1 MNVYVQIYGKMGVS
15 LRKGLHSLVRG
26 NYMTTYEFV
35 NHRFTIPDGL
45 GELTDFIP
53 SGLIKTYLDQL
64 QEWFIIVNS
73 ELRIVYANQKAK
85 NWFETEIEGKTIF
98 DVFHISEQQSII
110 VQVFHTGEPVLNRV
124 QTYYDSPHGKLRAS
138 IASTYPV
145 VRNNQVIGVIELG
158 EDVTGYNN
166 LSEQIMHNLI
176 SDMKSRG
183 SLPQKR
189 AVRYTL
195 DSIVGESHVIH
206 EMKDDIVKAANSH
219 ASVLICGETG
229 TGKELVAQSIYALG
243 NDPNAPFIA
252 QNCAAIPESL
262 LEGMLF
268 GTVKGAYTGAE
279 TRTGLFELANNGI
292 LFLDEINSMPLS
304 LQAKI
309 LRVLEEK
316 KLRRLGAEK
325 EITVNFRLVAA
336 VNADPYH
343 LVQKGELRSDLYY
356 RLNVLRINVPPLRL
370 RKEDIPLLAD
380 AFIKEL
386 NTRSSANLSPRSL
399 QKLMGHSWPGNVR
412 ELRNVIERAL
422 HHCDGN
428 RLDEQHLRIDEIT
441 HKEYSSLP
449 EQIPERLGLKER
461 IRQTEIGIILETVDK
476 CRGNIAQAARELD
489 IPQQTLDSKIKKYVL
504 RDVIQERYRNSY
516 R

>member
-1 MNVYVQIYGKMGVS
+1 
-15 LRKGLHSLVRG
+15 
-26 NYMTTYEFV
+26 MTTYEFV

-53 SGLIKTYLDQL
+53 SGLMKTYLDQL

-316 KLRRLGAEK
+316 
-325 EITVNFRLVAA
+325 NFA
-336 VNADPYH
+336 V
-343 LVQKGELRSDLYY
+343 
-356 RLNVLRINVPPLRL
+356 
-370 RKEDIPLLAD
+370 
-380 AFIKEL
+380 
-386 NTRSSANLSPRSL
+386 
-399 QKLMGHSWPGNVR
+399 
-412 ELRNVIERAL
+412 
-422 HHCDGN
+422 
-428 RLDEQHLRIDEIT
+428 
-441 HKEYSSLP
+441 
-449 EQIPERLGLKER
+449 
-461 IRQTEIGIILETVDK
+461 
-476 CRGNIAQAARELD
+476 
-489 IPQQTLDSKIKKYVL
+489 
-504 RDVIQERYRNSY
+504 
-516 R
+516 